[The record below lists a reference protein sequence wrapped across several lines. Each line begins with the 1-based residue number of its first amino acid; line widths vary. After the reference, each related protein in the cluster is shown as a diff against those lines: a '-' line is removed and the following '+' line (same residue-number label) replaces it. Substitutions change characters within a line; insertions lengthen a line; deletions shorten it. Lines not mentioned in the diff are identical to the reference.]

1 MSSKKKTIRIIGAIA
16 ALATLALL
24 ASCRGFFTGNTYTAI
39 SIDPTPSVPLGGTQS
54 FQLFGTNSTTGAGNV
69 QITKG
74 VSWSVSSGTTGT
86 AVFNNPSTALLT
98 GTGVGSITV
107 NAEYQGLTTSSTGV
121 VYLTNVS
128 SICVSTSNSSGSCST
143 STEDLSIAN
152 VGQEVLLFAIADY
165 TNASGQMQTIDI
177 TTSATWTITGP
188 DSSNLTCAT
197 TTSPAVCTVAAGT
210 TATGNNTVTVTYPQ
224 SSVTGTNIINVTP

>member
-16 ALATLALL
+16 ALAALALL

-74 VSWSVSSGTTGT
+74 VTWSVSSGTTGT
-86 AVFNNPSTALLT
+86 AVFNNPTTALLT

-107 NAEYQGLTTSSTGV
+107 NAEYEGLTTSSTGV
-121 VYLTNVS
+121 VYLTNIS

-143 STEDLSIAN
+143 STEDLSIGNA
-152 VGQEVLLFAIADY
+152 GQVSLYAIANY
-165 TNASGQMQTIDI
+165 TNGSGQMQTIDI

-188 DSSNLTCAT
+188 DASDLTCAT
-197 TTSPAVCTVAAGT
+197 TASPAVCTVAAGT
-210 TATGNNTVTVTYPQ
+210 TATGNNTVTVSYPQ
-224 SSVTGTNIINVTP
+224 TSITGTNIINVTP